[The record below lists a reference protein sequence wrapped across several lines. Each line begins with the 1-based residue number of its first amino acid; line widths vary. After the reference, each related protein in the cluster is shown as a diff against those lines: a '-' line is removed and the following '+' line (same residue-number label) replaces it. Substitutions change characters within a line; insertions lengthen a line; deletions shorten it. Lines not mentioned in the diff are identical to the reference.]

1 MNKKK
6 SIVVLCIV
14 SVFIILMAVF
24 AFVSFPIAGTVYDYT
39 GYAKTIKLGLDMSGG
54 VSAVFKVVPDEYENL
69 DNRISGT
76 ISSLQSL
83 LVSKGYTE
91 ATVTKGRP
99 ATVSPPSVLKSPTLT
114 SPNAFSNL
122 SVVPHRSTSRLKISA
137 TKPPLQSLKRR
148 HSSADALTLK
158 RHTSQPTATAT
169 TQSA

>member
-24 AFVSFPIAGTVYDYT
+24 AVVSFPIAGTVYDYT

-54 VSAVFKVVPDEYENL
+54 VSAVFRVANDDYG
-69 DNRISGT
+69 DFDTRINGT

-91 ATVTKGRP
+91 ATVTKGTSSDGNTTIRVEIPDVDDPARVLELVGRP
-99 ATVSPPSVLKSPTLT
+99 A
-114 SPNAFSNL
+114 
-122 SVVPHRSTSRLKISA
+122 
-137 TKPPLQSLKRR
+137 SLYF
-148 HSSADALTLK
+148 TLK
-158 RHTSQPTATAT
+158 DLGNEASNADLEKEAFLNGREHLENAYVLSLIHI
-169 TQSA
+169 